1 MIDYYETLEL
11 NEDCT
16 KEEIKK
22 SYHKLC
28 LKYHPDKCNDN
39 NDNQKF
45 KGIVEAYEILY
56 NEESRKKYNIQ
67 RIFKDIQFTEEEYEL
82 LEKYYHKIIN
92 SLEFRLFKLIYESIP
107 KDVKVNLWNK
117 FKKENSKQI
126 IVAPKSID
134 ITGLYHDETINL
146 FISYKDICDKVLKVI
161 YIITNNGIYYLFLRD
176 FYKNLIIDNI
186 SCKLSIHFFIKE

>member
-22 SYHKLC
+22 SYHRLC
-28 LKYHPDKCNDN
+28 LKYHPDKCDGVDN
-39 NDNQKF
+39 RKF
-45 KGIVEAYEILY
+45 KDIVEAYEILY

-82 LEKYYHKIIN
+82 LEKYYHKIIH
-92 SLEFRLFKLIYESIP
+92 SLEYRLFKLIYESIP
-107 KDVKVNLWNK
+107 KNVKVNMWNR
-117 FKKENSKQI
+117 FKKVNSKQI
-126 IVAPKSID
+126 IIAPKSID
-134 ITGLYHDETINL
+134 ITGLNHDETINL
-146 FISYKDICDKVLKVI
+146 CISYKDICDKVLKVI

-176 FYKNLIIDNI
+176 FHESLIIDNI
-186 SCKLSIHFFIKE
+186 SCKLSIHFFTKE